1 MGRWISLGI
10 TAQLRAW
17 NSAARIIGRRWGDG
31 GQRRPCVLLC
41 PAGREWPLFGRGCR
55 RRKNGRLPVSAEAGL
70 KNQCGIWLH
79 QDHLSGSMPG
89 NQGTIPAKR
98 RNRAAAGGKER
109 PAYKKGFICSTLACS
124 VDSSFSAKDRTCRSF
139 PS

>member
-1 MGRWISLGI
+1 MADKGI
-10 TAQLRAW
+10 HVFYFVQLAE
-17 NSAARIIGRRWGDG
+17 NGLFLAG
-31 GQRRPCVLLC
+31 G
-41 PAGREWPLFGRGCR
+41 AGVE
-55 RRKNGRLPVSAEAGL
+55 KTGRLPVSAEAGL

>member
-1 MGRWISLGI
+1 MADKS
-10 TAQLRAW
+10 
-17 NSAARIIGRRWGDG
+17 NH
-31 GQRRPCVLLC
+31 VLNVVQQGENGLIF
-41 PAGREWPLFGRGCR
+41 AGVE
-55 RRKNGRLPVSAEAGL
+55 KTGRLPVSAEAGL